1 MIRVLVVDDQALV
14 RAGVTLLLRT
24 AEGFDI
30 VGEAGDGREAV
41 RLAERLR
48 PDVVLM
54 DLRMPR
60 MDGIEATRRILEQHP
75 RTRVLVLTTFAD
87 DADIYGALGAGAIG
101 YLVKDGAPEDLVEAV
116 GRAARGEPLLAS
128 PVLSRIVS
136 RALRA
141 HTQETEREADN
152 ARWSARRLLS
162 SREREVLALV
172 GAGLSNA
179 EIAARLHVGVTT
191 VKTHVSA
198 AMEKLGLRNR
208 VQAAVVAHRLGL
220 VDDDFQP
227 VDPDAPARGGPGRSA
242 PGDSSDWAAGTVGG
256 DYGPAES
263 GVGGGPATPLRDGAD
278 RGGVERCE
286 A

>member
-1 MIRVLVVDDQALV
+1 MTVRVLVVDDQALV

-24 AEGFDI
+24 AGGFDI

-60 MDGIEATRRILEQHP
+60 MDGIEATRRILDQHP
-75 RTRVLVLTTFAD
+75 ATRVLVLTTFAD
-87 DADIYGALGAGAIG
+87 DANIYGALGAGAIG
-101 YLVKDGAPEDLVEAV
+101 YLVKDGAPEDLVDAV
-116 GRAARGEPLLAS
+116 GRAARGEPLLA
-128 PVLSRIVS
+128 PAVLARIVH
-136 RALRA
+136 RALQA
-141 HTQETEREADN
+141 HTEDTERGSDAV
-152 ARWSARRLLS
+152 RPSGRRLLS
-162 SREREVLALV
+162 GREREVLALV

-179 EIAARLHVGVTT
+179 EIASRMHLGVTT

-220 VDDDFQP
+220 VDDDFRP
-227 VDPDAPARGGPGRSA
+227 IGLDGPGR
-242 PGDSSDWAAGTVGG
+242 DSSTRDENTPGTVP
-256 DYGPAES
+256 PAS
-263 GVGGGPATPLRDGAD
+263 R
-278 RGGVERCE
+278 
-286 A
+286 